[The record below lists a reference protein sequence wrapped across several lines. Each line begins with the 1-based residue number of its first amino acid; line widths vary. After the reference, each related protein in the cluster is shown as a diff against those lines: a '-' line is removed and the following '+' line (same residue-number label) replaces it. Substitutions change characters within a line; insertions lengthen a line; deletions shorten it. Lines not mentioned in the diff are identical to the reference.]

1 MAAHRY
7 WRLKVN
13 TYYGVAVRIAT
24 LALFDVAD
32 SSVNVATT
40 GSGTASASVQDA
52 GGAGNAFDA
61 STATLWGSASPSAGM
76 WLRWDFGAG
85 NNKDIIKVQIT
96 NSNFTTYS
104 VNACEL
110 QWSDDGTTFT
120 TAVNVSNPT
129 ANDAV
134 TTTWV
139 PGVITVAAVAPKAQ
153 LSFNCGLSVA
163 LTAPSP
169 TLAFI
174 GGGSAALT
182 SPSASLLFIGRDSAG
197 DQAADLT
204 APRPVLTIT
213 TGANSRNAAPKPTL
227 AASATVTQLASADLS
242 APLTSLSASGIVTM
256 LGSAALSVPIQSLI
270 GYSGA
275 VCSISITGGPTL
287 TATGVTGGV
296 GDAQLTAPLFE
307 LTASATAQNR
317 GSALLTAP
325 SAALGGQAQA
335 YLIAPGF
342 TLTAIGTAVVTATY
356 EAYAL
361 NLNHTPRGGEQPV
374 DELTHYTNFPFTHVV
389 RYKNSY
395 YGANSTGLY
404 LLEGT
409 TDDGADINWNVQTAF
424 SDFGSPNLK
433 TLNSAYFGGRFG
445 PVTNVTLLV
454 SEADTEAYVYTTPLD
469 DTAKNYRQAFGRGN
483 KARYYAVAA
492 DGAGEVTIDS
502 ITFNIATLA
511 RRI

>member
-1 MAAHRY
+1 MF
-7 WRLKVN
+7 
-13 TYYGVAVRIAT
+13 G
-24 LALFDVAD
+24 
-32 SSVNVATT
+32 
-40 GSGTASASVQDA
+40 
-52 GGAGNAFDA
+52 
-61 STATLWGSASPSAGM
+61 GSAFGSAP
-76 WLRWDFGAG
+76 FGAG
-85 NNKDIIKVQIT
+85 GDSGALT
-96 NSNFTTYS
+96 S
-104 VNACEL
+104 
-110 QWSDDGTTFT
+110 
-120 TAVNVSNPT
+120 
-129 ANDAV
+129 
-134 TTTWV
+134 
-139 PGVITVAAVAPKAQ
+139 
-153 LSFNCGLSVA
+153 

-169 TLAFI
+169 ELVATGNSHWALLVGPPPTLVAA
-174 GGGSAALT
+174 GGPAPWGAILSTPSPVLAAYGGANATLGAPSGLLAITATVMNWGSAAVR
-182 SPSASLLFIGRDSAG
+182 PP
-197 DQAADLT
+197 AAK
-204 APRPVLTIT
+204 V
-213 TGANSRNAAPKPTL
+213 
-227 AASATVTQLASADLS
+227 
-242 APLTSLSASGIVTM
+242 SASGTV
-256 LGSAALSVPIQSLI
+256 SAVAGASLAPPMASLV

-275 VCSISITGGPTL
+275 VVSITLVGSPTVL
-287 TATGVTGGV
+287 ATGNSGTIGV
-296 GDAQLTAPLFE
+296 AAVTAPLFD
-307 LTASATAQNR
+307 LVASGTVNGLSYADLLAPSPRLGATAQ
-317 GSALLTAP
+317 AWLVAP
-325 SAALGGQAQA
+325 SAQ
-335 YLIAPGF
+335 
-342 TLTAIGTAVVTATY
+342 LTAIGTAVVTATY

-361 NLNHTPRGGEQPV
+361 NLNHTTRYSAGQPIKPT
-374 DELTHYTNFPFTHVV
+374 DEATHYTNFPFTHVV